1 MNLILHKI
9 QTTYS
14 FSDHEIGVLKYG
26 IEIIL
31 GELSKCLIMLIYF
44 YAVHKTPEYLA
55 ALILL
60 LLLRSNMGGLH
71 MKHYWSCFLLTFIF
85 MNAAVIILPFLVTLS
100 KSEICLILLLCIV
113 IGLQIGP
120 VHAKFI
126 RTPNSLLIRKARIQ
140 TSYILILYL
149 SAVVILPVSKYVVIG
164 FWIIVLQTFQ
174 LIIAKGK
181 EMITDEKQIK
191 K

>member
-14 FSDHEIGVLKYG
+14 FSDREIGVLKYG

-44 YAVHKTPEYLA
+44 YAMHKTSEYLA

-71 MKHYWSCFLLTFIF
+71 MKHYWSCFLLTFAF
-85 MNAAVIILPFLVTLS
+85 MNTAIIILPSLVTLS
-100 KSEICLILLLCIV
+100 KPEICLILLLCIA

-126 RTPNSLLIRKARIQ
+126 RNPNSLLIRKGRMQA
-140 TSYILILYL
+140 SYILILYL
-149 SAVVILPVSKYVVIG
+149 SAVLILPVSKYVVIG
-164 FWIIVLQTFQ
+164 FWIIVLQTIQ
-174 LIIAKGK
+174 LIIAKVRRC
-181 EMITDEKQIK
+181 
-191 K
+191 